1 MTTTKDA
8 FGNDIELDSNGN
20 VILKKERIA
29 IVKDEATQLPTTEV
43 IKMDISEETSKYVTD
58 IYHQTNSII
67 QSSSYANYKPNY
79 LDPNYYTGQKSHL
92 SEFKAIQKLYYKDPI
107 KGAIAPWTKAEK
119 AYYES
124 LKTKRERY
132 KYLVIRSG
140 IRSSVIDIPLDAIA
154 NVDEN
159 GNLINEKYR
168 ELYEIVEANR
178 GLAHLSD
185 GHLAMAEWEIAAGM
199 LGDIKGFSGGQTAG
213 FTARTYQ
220 KDVLSIQL
228 GNMWEKAYYGDGYF
242 FYGTYQNPLRLAQVM
257 NLVKKIK
264 PDRFG
269 MYPYIDEILGVDWV
283 MDFSEY
289 LDDRNML
296 HILND
301 EIQVGKLIDPRDP
314 RATEQTRREF
324 MARVNEIIPF
334 STNKL
339 DEFIDND
346 ISNEANKEWLKN
358 YFLLHAKVMAVTP
371 PQGYPNAPTY
381 YIPEY
386 LEELYRE
393 GKFDIKLDPRIPAMY
408 RESFPE
414 ELRAKILAY
423 AKKHNI
429 KE

>member
-1 MTTTKDA
+1 MYYEYKDVPS
-8 FGNDIELDSNGN
+8 NELHTINGF
-20 VILKKERIA
+20 ILQI
-29 IVKDEATQLPTTEV
+29 DE
-43 IKMDISEETSKYVTD
+43 
-58 IYHQTNSII
+58 QTNLVKLTKRKNDNGEIGGGGKYNEQHSKALIKAWEI
-67 QSSSYANYKPNY
+67 MKNTHKNYKPKY

-228 GNMWEKAYYGDGYF
+228 GNMWERAYYGDGYF

-264 PDRFG
+264 PDKFG

-301 EIQVGKLIDPRDP
+301 EIQAGKLLDPRDP

-324 MARVNEIIPF
+324 NNQGFNLKRYDLEF
-334 STNKL
+334 SNDWTQEQVDL
-339 DEFIDND
+339 YIDTM
-346 ISNEANKEWLKN
+346 
-358 YFLLHAKVMAVTP
+358 LLIAKVMAVTP

-393 GKFDIKLDPRIPAMY
+393 GKFDIKLDPTIPAMY
-408 RESFPE
+408 RESF
-414 ELRAKILAY
+414 
-423 AKKHNI
+423 
-429 KE
+429 

>member
-1 MTTTKDA
+1 M
-8 FGNDIELDSNGN
+8 
-20 VILKKERIA
+20 
-29 IVKDEATQLPTTEV
+29 
-43 IKMDISEETSKYVTD
+43 ETYQ
-58 IYHQTNSII
+58 IYAPNSIVLQVDKGTNKI
-67 QSSSYANYKPNY
+67 HFTDGGYKTGKYTEAYSKALIKAWQIMEEAKKKYKPNY

-92 SEFKAIQKLYYKDPI
+92 SEFKAIQKLYYKEPI

-159 GNLINEKYR
+159 GNLINEEYK

-185 GHLAMAEWEIAAGM
+185 GSLAMAEWEIAAGM

-228 GNMWEKAYYGDGYF
+228 GNMWEKAYYGYGYF
-242 FYGTYQNPLRLAQVM
+242 FNGKYNSPLREAQVM
-257 NLVKKIK
+257 NLVKKVK
-264 PDRFG
+264 PDKFG

-283 MDFSEY
+283 MDLNMDYGIDGKRYSSDERRLY
-289 LDDRNML
+289 LSTLGDK
-296 HILND
+296 
-301 EIQVGKLIDPRDP
+301 IQEGKLLDPRDP

-324 MARVNEIIPF
+324 MEALKFRQFMSYDFDLE
-334 STNKL
+334 
-339 DEFIDND
+339 ND
-346 ISNEANKEWLKN
+346 IDPKQAHMHMYSIMLDSTI
-358 YFLLHAKVMAVTP
+358 MAVTP

-429 KE
+429 

>member
-1 MTTTKDA
+1 
-8 FGNDIELDSNGN
+8 
-20 VILKKERIA
+20 
-29 IVKDEATQLPTTEV
+29 
-43 IKMDISEETSKYVTD
+43 
-58 IYHQTNSII
+58 
-67 QSSSYANYKPNY
+67 
-79 LDPNYYTGQKSHL
+79 
-92 SEFKAIQKLYYKDPI
+92 
-107 KGAIAPWTKAEK
+107 
-119 AYYES
+119 
-124 LKTKRERY
+124 
-132 KYLVIRSG
+132 
-140 IRSSVIDIPLDAIA
+140 
-154 NVDEN
+154 
-159 GNLINEKYR
+159 LINEKYR

-220 KDVLSIQL
+220 KNVLSIQL
-228 GNMWEKAYYGDGYF
+228 GDMWERAYYGYGSFTDGKYKS
-242 FYGTYQNPLRLAQVM
+242 PLREAQVM

-264 PDRFG
+264 PDKFG

-289 LDDRNML
+289 EIDRN
-296 HILND
+296 IIDELND
-301 EIQVGKLIDPRDP
+301 EIRAGKLLDPRDP

-324 MARVNEIIPF
+324 KARANFFSQRRSEVLALDIPYLPDF
-334 STNKL
+334 DAQLEDDMINL
-339 DEFIDND
+339 
-346 ISNEANKEWLKN
+346 
-358 YFLLHAKVMAVTP
+358 YAKIRSITP